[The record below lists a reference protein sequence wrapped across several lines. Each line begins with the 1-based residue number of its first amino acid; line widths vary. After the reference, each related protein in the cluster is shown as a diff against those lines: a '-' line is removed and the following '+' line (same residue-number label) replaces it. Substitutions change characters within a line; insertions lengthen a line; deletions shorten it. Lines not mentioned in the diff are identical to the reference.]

1 MSRTLRDKLRE
12 LRPPGATSL
21 PRAQPEDEQAATPQ
35 ASAMLAAP
43 SASVETAPTAPPSAG
58 LEQLERTLVGAA
70 GDGLSLKQRLER
82 LVAAAARGRGGEAAP
97 AGERAQP
104 AGRRSPRPD
113 DDVEWPPRE
122 RNAWP
127 PADADDTGP
136 RRVARRAGP
145 FDDGFGDGVF
155 TAAGRGAA
163 LVDALG
169 VSGRRTPLEELV
181 QGRRV
186 ENAYGE
192 CFLIDT
198 DVPLES
204 LHGQVMLSRFRV
216 LPAGSVPVLAGEPG
230 FDDFDL
236 AGAVFLDTETTG
248 LAGGTGT
255 AAFLVGL
262 AYVDGE
268 RLRVRQF
275 FMRDYHE
282 EAALLEAVAAE
293 LRRFRHLV
301 TFNGRLFDVP
311 LLESRYRMNRARFPL
326 EGAAHLDLL
335 HPARRLWK
343 ARLESCRL
351 QALEAHVLGVRRHG
365 DVPGELIP
373 QLYFDFVRRR
383 DARALVKV
391 FQHNVTDLVSLAALS
406 VLACQWV
413 EGGLAEDARDLL
425 SLGRVLERAARP
437 ERSRASYLQALEVGP
452 ASVRR
457 IALRRL
463 ATQARRA
470 GLLDEAV
477 THWEHGAREGDVLAL
492 RALAMHH
499 EHRTGNL
506 HAAREQAARALAL
519 VGGVRRLAGF
529 TAAEQRRL
537 EHDLERRGARLTR
550 KLAR

>member
-1 MSRTLRDKLRE
+1 MSRSLRDKLRE
-12 LRPPGATSL
+12 LRQPGTSGPARVGGALAEPATHVADTDN
-21 PRAQPEDEQAATPQ
+21 RAADHAARP
-35 ASAMLAAP
+35 AAEP
-43 SASVETAPTAPPSAG
+43 GPG
-58 LEQLERTLVGAA
+58 LVQLERTLVGDA
-70 GDGLSLKQRLER
+70 GDGLTLKQRLER
-82 LVAAAARGRGGEAAP
+82 LVAAAARGRGASVPAP
-97 AGERAQP
+97 PRAERTP
-104 AGRRSPRPD
+104 SEG
-113 DDVEWPPRE
+113 DVDWPPRE
-122 RNAWP
+122 QHAWP
-127 PADADDTGP
+127 PPDLAGDEPP
-136 RRVARRAGP
+136 RPLRRAGP

-155 TAAGRGAA
+155 TAGGRGAGVA
-163 LVDALG
+163 EALG
-169 VSGRRTPLEELV
+169 LSGRRAPLEELV

-186 ENAYGE
+186 ENARGE
-192 CFLIDT
+192 FFLIDT
-198 DVPLES
+198 EVPLES
-204 LHGQVMLSRFRV
+204 LHGQVMLSRFRT
-216 LPAGSVPVLAGEPG
+216 LPAGSVPVLAGEAG
-230 FDDFDL
+230 FDNFDL

-262 AYVDGE
+262 AYVEDE
-268 RLRVRQF
+268 RFRVRQF

-282 EAALLEAVAAE
+282 EAALLEGVAAE

-311 LLESRYRMNRARFPL
+311 LLESRYRLNRARFPL
-326 EGAAHLDLL
+326 EGAPHLDLL

-351 QALEAHVLGVRRHG
+351 QALEAHVLGLRRHG

-413 EGGLAEDARDLL
+413 EGGLAEDPRDLL
-425 SLGRVLERAARP
+425 SLGRVLDRAERH
-437 ERSRASYLQALEVGP
+437 ERSRAAYVQALEVGP

-470 GLLDEAV
+470 GQLAEAV
-477 THWEHGAREGDVLAL
+477 AHWEHGAREGDVLAL
-492 RALAMHH
+492 RALAIHH
-499 EHRTGNL
+499 EHRTGDL
-506 HAAREQAARALAL
+506 HTARSHATRALEC
-519 VGGVRRLAGF
+519 VTGVRRLAGF

-537 EHDLERRGARLTR
+537 EHDLARRDARLAR